1 MSNDVA
7 LAVTTSG
14 CGEHLIKTNLARELS
29 RQLHNS
35 SYPLIA
41 INKCFND
48 DFIRKYFDFLV
59 CLIHL
64 NAKKKT
70 YRVTLF

>member
-7 LAVTTSG
+7 MAVTTSG

-35 SYPLIA
+35 SYPLTA

-48 DFIRKYFDFLV
+48 DFIRKYFYSLAY
-59 CLIHL
+59 LIYL
-64 NAKKKT
+64 NAKKS
-70 YRVTLF
+70 LIE